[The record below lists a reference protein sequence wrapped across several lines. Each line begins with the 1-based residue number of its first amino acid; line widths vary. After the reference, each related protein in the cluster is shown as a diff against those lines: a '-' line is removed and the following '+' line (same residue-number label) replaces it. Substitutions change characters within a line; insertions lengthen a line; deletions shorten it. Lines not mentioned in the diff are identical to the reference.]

1 MPRVEIASGRVG
13 ALDRL
18 VIAGIVENGD
28 LHVTQMDSGD
38 GASQTGADEDES
50 NAVIEAADKDRLL
63 LALLAQHY
71 AGNLRAKHEIAK
83 LATEHGIKVTSFH
96 WP

>member
-1 MPRVEIASGRVG
+1 MPSVDIASARVG

-18 VIAGIVENGD
+18 VMACIVENGES
-28 LHVTQMDSGD
+28 HVTQMDSGE

-50 NAVIEAADKDRLL
+50 NAVIAKADKDRLL
-63 LALLAQHY
+63 LALLAHHY
-71 AGNLRAKHEIAK
+71 AGNTSALHEIAK
-83 LATEHGIKVTSFH
+83 LAGEHAIKVTRFH